1 MLEFPTWKKVSIW
14 LVIIA
19 GLIFATPNLF
29 SQAQL
34 EALPDWVPKRTL
46 NLGLDLQGGS
56 HILLEV
62 DTSAV
67 VRHRLETLEDSIRGE
82 LRDMRNGQGQRVGYG
97 DFQLGEDSVSFQL
110 REPGDLDRVVEA
122 MRGLSQP
129 IGGSITGG
137 ITGDRDIEVTSQD
150 GARVILRLTEAG
162 ITERKRLTVQQSI
175 EIVRRRIDELG
186 TREPTIIREGS
197 ERIVVQVPGLQ
208 DPNQLKAIL
217 GQTASMSFH
226 MVDLAA
232 TAEDLARGRA
242 PAGSLILPMAEDETQ
257 KIAVRR
263 RADVSGEQLIDAQP
277 TFQEGRP
284 VVTLQFD
291 TAGGRKFA
299 DITTNNVGKPFA
311 IVLDGKVI
319 SAPRINSPILG
330 GSGIIEGGFTVETAN
345 NLAVLLRAGALPAPL
360 TVLEERTVGPDLGAD
375 SINAGQVAA
384 IIGTVA
390 VVVLMLVTYGRFGF
404 YANLVLIFNVILIL
418 AVMSLLQATLTLP
431 GIAGLVLTIGTAVD
445 ANVLIF
451 ERIRE
456 ELRSGR
462 SVLSAVDAGYREAS
476 RAIWDANIT
485 NLIAAGLMFWF
496 GSGPIKGFAV
506 VLTIGIVTSVFT
518 AVTLCRMITVGY
530 LKRHR
535 PAKLVL

>member
-1 MLEFPTWKKVSIW
+1 MLEFPTWKKVGIW
-14 LVIIA
+14 LVILA
-19 GLIFATPNLF
+19 GLLFAAPNVIPKDLL
-29 SQAQL
+29 AKVP
-34 EALPDWVPKRTL
+34 AWLPSKTL

-62 DTSAV
+62 DTSEV
-67 VRHRLETLEDSIRGE
+67 VKHRLETIEDSIRGE
-82 LRDMRNGQGQRVGYG
+82 LRDLRNAKNQRVGYA
-97 DFQLGEDSVSFQL
+97 DFKQGEDFVSFQL
-110 REPGDLDRVVEA
+110 RDPADMDRVVEA

-129 IGGSITGG
+129 IGGAISGG
-137 ITGDRDIEVTSQD
+137 LTGDRDIDVSSQD
-150 GARVILRLTEAG
+150 GTLVVLRLTEAG
-162 ITERKRLTVQQSI
+162 ITDRKRLTVQQSI

-186 TREPTIIREGS
+186 TREPTIIREGQD
-197 ERIVVQVPGLQ
+197 RIVVQVPGLQ

-232 TAEDLARGRA
+232 TEEDLARGRA
-242 PAGSLILPMAEDETQ
+242 PAGSIILPMAEDETQ

-277 TFQEGRP
+277 TFQEGQP

-375 SINAGQVAA
+375 SINAGQIAA
-384 IIGTVA
+384 VIGTLA
-390 VVVLMLVTYGRFGF
+390 VVFFMFITYGRFGL
-404 YANLVLIFNVILIL
+404 YANLVLIINVVLIL
-418 AVMSLLQATLTLP
+418 AVMSMMQATLTLP

-462 SVLSAVDAGYREAS
+462 TVMSAVDAGYREAS

-485 NLIAAGLMFWF
+485 NLIAAALMFMF

-518 AVTLCRMITVGY
+518 GVTVCRMFTVGW
-530 LKRHR
+530 LKKAR
-535 PAKLVL
+535 PAKLIL

>member
-1 MLEFPTWKKVSIW
+1 MLEFPLWKKVSIW
-14 LVIIA
+14 LVIVA
-19 GLIFATPNLF
+19 GLVFAAPNLLTK
-29 SQAQL
+29 AQL
-34 EALPDWVPKRTL
+34 ESLPDWLPKRTL

-56 HILLEV
+56 HLLLEV

-67 VRHRLETLEDSIRGE
+67 VKHRLETLEDSIRAE
-82 LRDMRNGQGQRVGYG
+82 LRGMRGAAGQRIGYA
-97 DFQLGEDSVSFQL
+97 DFKMGADWVSFQV
-110 REPGDLDRVVEA
+110 RDPADIDRVVEA

-129 IGGSITGG
+129 VGGGLTGG
-137 ITGDRDIEVTSQD
+137 LTGDRDIDVTSQD
-150 GARVILRLTEAG
+150 GARVMLRLTESG
-162 ITERKRLTVQQSI
+162 IAERKRLTVQQSI

-186 TREPTIIREGS
+186 TREPTIIREGTD
-197 ERIVVQVPGLQ
+197 RIVVQVPGLQ
-208 DPNQLKAIL
+208 NPMELKAIL
-217 GQTASMSFH
+217 GQTANMTFH
-226 MVDLAA
+226 MVDMAA
-232 TAEDLARGRA
+232 TQEDLDRGRA
-242 PAGSLILPMAEDETQ
+242 PPGSVILPMAENEAQT
-257 KIAVRR
+257 IAVRR
-263 RADVSGEQLIDAQP
+263 RAELSGEQLVDAQP
-277 TFQEGRP
+277 SFQEGQP
-284 VVTLQFD
+284 VVSFRFD

-299 DITTNNVGKPFA
+299 DITQNNVGKPFA

-330 GSGIIEGGFTVETAN
+330 GSGIIEGGFTVESAT

-375 SINAGQVAA
+375 SIAAGQIAA
-384 IIGTVA
+384 LIGTLA
-390 VVVLMLVTYGRFGF
+390 VVLFMFVTYGRFGIF
-404 YANLVLIFNVILIL
+404 ANLVLIFNVILIL
-418 AVMSLLQATLTLP
+418 AIMSLLQSTMTLP

-456 ELRSGR
+456 ELRHGR
-462 SVLSAVDAGYREAS
+462 TVLSAVESGYREAS

-485 NLIAAGLMFWF
+485 NLIAAALMFQF

-518 AVTLCRMITVGY
+518 AVTVCRMITVGW
-530 LKRHR
+530 LRRTR